1 MSLIKK
7 LHNKQATETKMIST
21 SVKIPQ
27 VMDEIIAD
35 LAVFFDSTKQ
45 EVILD
50 LLSDAIDNYKAE
62 EKKAFGTTRK

>member
-35 LAVFFDSTKQ
+35 LAVFFEFPNFSSNFS
-45 EVILD
+45 VLPIL
-50 LLSDAIDNYKAE
+50 
-62 EKKAFGTTRK
+62 